1 MVGRVRGLR
10 SSALLPG
17 TVLLSTLLLGGCLA
31 EPDPSPTPTGAA
43 PSPSETENVAA
54 PEILPFPTGPSEST
68 TALPQDCRDVVPESI
83 LTELEGIPLNAPGMG
98 GGLRPDSTRVCVWAD
113 PGATVTRLITV
124 IGYSPYRAASDA
136 LYELGRSGYTCYEP
150 RGGVRCEL
158 TWQHETLP
166 VTEGRTLFYR
176 DGVIIDTQYA
186 NLAPDGYTNAVINAL
201 WPGE

>member
-1 MVGRVRGLR
+1 MAGHARGLR
-10 SSALLPG
+10 VGA
-17 TVLLSTLLLGGCLA
+17 LLLGALVLAGCVA
-31 EPDPSPTPTGAA
+31 EPDPAPPTITDAA
-43 PSPSETENVAA
+43 PSPAATPTVSA

-68 TALPQDCRDVVPESI
+68 TALPQDCRDVVPENI
-83 LTELEGIPLNAPGMG
+83 LADLEGIPLNAPGMG
-98 GGLRPDSTRVCVWAD
+98 GGIRPDSTRVCVWAD

-150 RGGVRCEL
+150 RGGVRCEM

-186 NLAPDGYTNAVINAL
+186 NLAPEGYTSALINAL
-201 WPGE
+201 WPGD

>member
-1 MVGRVRGLR
+1 MAGHARGLR
-10 SSALLPG
+10 TGA
-17 TVLLSTLLLGGCLA
+17 LLLGALVLAGCVA
-31 EPDPSPTPTGAA
+31 EPDPAPPTITDATPSPAATPTV
-43 PSPSETENVAA
+43 SA

-68 TALPQDCRDVVPESI
+68 TALPQDCRDVVPENI
-83 LTELEGIPLNAPGMG
+83 LADLEGIPLNAPGMG
-98 GGLRPDSTRVCVWAD
+98 GGIRPDSTRVCVWAD

-150 RGGVRCEL
+150 RGGVRCEM

-186 NLAPDGYTNAVINAL
+186 NLAPEGYTSALINAL
-201 WPGE
+201 WPGD